1 MKVRIKKLS
10 PEAVI
15 PTYSYNQDA
24 CFDLT
29 AISINTIQ
37 THDYGYLEYGTGLV
51 IEVPDDHVGLIFP
64 RSSISKQGLIL
75 SNSVGVIDPGYLG
88 EIKFRF
94 KYIAG
99 SSYYEVGERIGQ
111 MMIIPRPKVEFELV
125 DDMNESERGDGGFG
139 STGN

>member
-1 MKVRIKKLS
+1 MKVRIKKLKE
-10 PEAVI
+10 EAVI
-15 PTYSYNQDA
+15 PSYSYNQDA

-29 AISINTIQ
+29 AISIDTVQ
-37 THDYGYLEYGTGLV
+37 TQDYAYIEYGTGLV
-51 IEVPDDHVGLIFP
+51 IEIPDDHVGLIFP

-99 SSYYEVGERIGQ
+99 TSYYNVGDRVGQ
-111 MMIIPRPKVEFELV
+111 MMIIPRPKIEFDVIEDLG
-125 DDMNESERGDGGFG
+125 DSQRGDGGFG

>member
-1 MKVRIKKLS
+1 MKVRIKKLKE
-10 PEAVI
+10 EAVI
-15 PTYSYNQDA
+15 PSYSYNQDA

-29 AISINTIQ
+29 AISMNTVQ
-37 THDYGYLEYGTGLV
+37 KLDHGYLEYGTGLV
-51 IEVPDDHVGLIFP
+51 IEIPDDHVGLIFP

-94 KYIAG
+94 KYISG
-99 SSYYEVGERIGQ
+99 TSYYQVGDRIGQ
-111 MMIIPRPKVEFELV
+111 MMIIPRPKVEFELIE
-125 DDMNESERGDGGFG
+125 DMNESERGDGGFG